1 MNTIKGKNYF
11 ASFGYVKDLE
21 NGVDVKDIENIF
33 IESKKGTALFMDDS
47 DKEHIITIPL
57 VAVNQI
63 QVKNG
68 MYKFHILVSPQDMD
82 FGDKDMLQIN
92 TIGLF
97 EEYRK
102 DNKEFIKHIQFFKC
116 ETSYVVKK
124 DATKTFII
132 EIEKDKIDGGN

>member
-21 NGVDVKDIENIF
+21 NGVYVKDIENIF
-33 IESKKGTALFMDDS
+33 IQSKKGTALFMDDS
-47 DKEHIITIPL
+47 DKENIITIPL

-63 QVKNG
+63 QVKDG
-68 MYKFHILVSPQDMD
+68 LYKFHILVSPQDMD
-82 FGDKDMLQIN
+82 FGDKDMLSIN

-102 DNKEFIKHIQFFKC
+102 DGKEFIKHIQFFKC
-116 ETSYVVKK
+116 ETSHVVKK
-124 DATKTFII
+124 DTAKTFII